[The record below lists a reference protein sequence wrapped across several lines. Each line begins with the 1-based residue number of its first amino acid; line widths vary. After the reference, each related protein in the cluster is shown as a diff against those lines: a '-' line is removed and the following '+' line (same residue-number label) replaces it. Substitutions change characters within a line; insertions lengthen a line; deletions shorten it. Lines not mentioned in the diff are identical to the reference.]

1 MTAVRIPL
9 AKAMVGR
16 KLGMTQRFGESG
28 SSLPVTV
35 IQILPCAIMRVTR
48 EDGAGGVVRMA
59 FEPLDEKKA
68 EKNLAKPQLG
78 EFRKAGLEP
87 HRQICEFRLA
97 DVSSYEVGQ
106 KLSASVFEA
115 GRQVQVTGISKGR
128 GFTGTVKRYGFSRGP
143 MSHGSMSHRRPAS
156 GGATDPARVV
166 KGTGKPGRMGAARV
180 TVKGL
185 EVVGVDADR
194 GILMVSGSVPGPSGG
209 LVVIAEPV
217 QPAKGRRGVKVIS

>member
-1 MTAVRIPL
+1 M
-9 AKAMVGR
+9 AKVMLGR
-16 KLGMTQRFGESG
+16 KLGMTQRFGEIG
-28 SSLPVTV
+28 ISLPVTV
-35 IQILPCAIMRVTR
+35 IQILPCAIMRVTK

-59 FEPLDEKKA
+59 FEPLGEKKA

-78 EFRKAGLEP
+78 EFRKAGVEP
-87 HRQICEFRLA
+87 HRYIRQFRLA

-115 GRQVQVTGISKGR
+115 GRQVHVTGISKGR
-128 GFTGTVKRYGFSRGP
+128 GFTGTVKRYGFSGGP
-143 MSHGSMSHRRPAS
+143 MTHGSMSHRRPAS

-194 GILMVSGSVPGPSGG
+194 SILIVSGSVPGPSGG
-209 LVVIAEPV
+209 LVVIAEPI
-217 QPAKGRRGVKVIS
+217 QPPTRRKGVKVIA

>member
-1 MTAVRIPL
+1 VRTMRTPL
-9 AKAMVGR
+9 AKAMLGK
-16 KLGMTQRFGESG
+16 KLGMTQRFGELG
-28 SSLPVTV
+28 VSSPVTV
-35 IQILPCAIMRVTR
+35 IQVLPCAVMRVSR
-48 EDGAGGVVRMA
+48 ENGVGGVVRMA
-59 FEPLDEKKA
+59 FEPLTEKRA
-68 EKNLAKPQLG
+68 EKSLGKPQLG
-78 EFRKAGLEP
+78 EFRKAVIEP
-87 HRQICEFRLA
+87 HRYIRQFRLA

-106 KLSASVFEA
+106 KLTASVFEA
-115 GRQVQVTGISKGR
+115 GLRVQVTGISKGR

-185 EVVGVDADR
+185 EVVGVDAGR
-194 GILMVSGSVPGPSGG
+194 GILMISGSVPGPSGG

-217 QPAKGRRGVKVIS
+217 QPAKRRKGVKVVA